1 MNLISCN
8 NCGIVLDKDRLDFP
22 DELIFEP
29 GMLDM
34 SKATWTGDK
43 YVPYISCPVCNN
55 SIIDYE
61 SY

>member
-22 DELIFEP
+22 EDIKLEDRSI
-29 GMLDM
+29 D
-34 SKATWTGDK
+34 SSRATWTGEE
-43 YVPYISCPVCNN
+43 YFAYIRCPVCNN

-61 SY
+61 S